1 MEGGGDYDEDIFDQI
16 NKQLFKIINI
26 RLNKEVLC
34 EGCKGEKIK
43 KEKQR
48 DLLRQFRYY
57 TKGCFEDLNGSSSEE
72 TDPSEN

>member
-48 DLLRQFRYY
+48 DLLRQFRYHI
-57 TKGCFEDLNGSSSEE
+57 KGCFEDLNGSSSEE